1 VENRPYVHTYERSCR
16 SYESALLCGIEISW
30 NTKRHENPPDLD
42 SNIHSHHHLQQT
54 STASINQ
61 QPKAIILPNNQSTI
75 HQNSSHLPDPGTT
88 SVHRS
93 SASFKNCCLESFPEQ
108 DCTIAKHKMPSLSSS
123 PLHSQ
128 QTSTISPLK
137 RKQMSVT
144 QTYYLAHTA
153 RGKLSSEASRADHNL
168 RLLVGHAN
176 LLDSLMLE
184 LAEAEQE
191 QESWFNQSVKKATK
205 TEEPRHIQWADTI
218 VEDPEE
224 DWQAEDADSSDS
236 ESDYDS
242 DEDVEMEAGI
252 VSLQRVSSN
261 ITTKYEEVEEEY
273 EDDGEEDFEGLQLH
287 LTQSHSPTSPPELDH
302 DSSDDSSEDES
313 MPPSPPSDIL
323 PTFSEKQRQ
332 QIATTGYYSKSKSP
346 SIPPSEQEAFFE
358 EGFYLPSRTAPGLIS
373 AISVY

>member
-1 VENRPYVHTYERSCR
+1 
-16 SYESALLCGIEISW
+16 
-30 NTKRHENPPDLD
+30 
-42 SNIHSHHHLQQT
+42 
-54 STASINQ
+54 
-61 QPKAIILPNNQSTI
+61 
-75 HQNSSHLPDPGTT
+75 
-88 SVHRS
+88 
-93 SASFKNCCLESFPEQ
+93 
-108 DCTIAKHKMPSLSSS
+108 
-123 PLHSQ
+123 
-128 QTSTISPLK
+128 
-137 RKQMSVT
+137 MSVT

-273 EDDGEEDFEGLQLH
+273 EDDGEEDFESLQLH
-287 LTQSHSPTSPPELDH
+287 LTQSHSTSPPELDH